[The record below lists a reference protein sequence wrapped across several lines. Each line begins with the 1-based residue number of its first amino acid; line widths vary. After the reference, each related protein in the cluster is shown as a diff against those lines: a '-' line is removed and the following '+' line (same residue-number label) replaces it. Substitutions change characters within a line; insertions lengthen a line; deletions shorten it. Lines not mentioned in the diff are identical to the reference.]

1 MVAARYLHS
10 VPNFSLFTAAF
21 ARTPGLSGC
30 TTKMVTGTKCADP
43 AGGPPDVAAA
53 VARVR
58 AFAFIGLTDRWE
70 ESLCLFHSWY
80 GGTTQPY
87 ELANNRPSAFGG
99 GREREQDGT
108 GIPPDVDAALF
119 AGATV
124 IFDARIEAA
133 GCASGG
139 GTS

>member
-1 MVAARYLHS
+1 MVLGYRCMELVPPPRLDLGLALRRIAA
-10 VPNFSLFTAAF
+10 PNFFF
-21 ARTPGLSGC
+21 
-30 TTKMVTGTKCADP
+30 
-43 AGGPPDVAAA
+43 
-53 VARVR
+53 
-58 AFAFIGLTDRWE
+58 GLTDRWE

-133 GCASGG
+133 GCASGR